1 MNHPLVKAIAA
12 NYALSGA
19 GVEQFLAGFMYNFV
33 EKDNLPEI
41 QKCLVNAGSVET
53 QVMKAVS
60 EFSKGDLQDLIAAAT
75 DLAHLVGE
83 LPEDLKDCKA
93 MSADVAKIEAWGK
106 AEITPAGLAQIAK
119 NVLANWS
126 AMQADVAKLNTD
138 WSAAKFYQAGL
149 DTSDGFML
157 ALGKINYAEQD
168 KDIDWD
174 LLNDHLTLY

>member
-19 GVEQFLAGFMYNFV
+19 GMEQFLAGFLYNFI

-41 QKCLVNAGSVET
+41 QKCLVNGERVEKDI
-53 QVMKAVS
+53 MKAVS

-83 LPEDLKDCKA
+83 LPEDLKDCKT
-93 MSADVAKIEAWGK
+93 MQADVSKIEAWGK
-106 AEITPAGLAQIAK
+106 AEITPAGLAMIAK
-119 NVLANWS
+119 NVLANWKG
-126 AMQADVAKLNTD
+126 MQSDVAKLNTD
-138 WSAAKFYQAGL
+138 WNAAKFYQAGL

-157 ALGKINYAEQD
+157 ALGSIKYAERDQN
-168 KDIDWD
+168 IDWD

>member
-12 NYALSGA
+12 SYALSGA

-41 QKCLVNAGSVET
+41 QKCLVNGESV
-53 QVMKAVS
+53 QKQIMKAVS

-93 MSADVAKIEAWGK
+93 MTADIAKIEAWGK
-106 AEITPAGLAQIAK
+106 AELTPAGLAQVAK
-119 NVLANWS
+119 NILANWKG
-126 AMQADVAKLNTD
+126 MQTDVGKLNTD
-138 WSAAKFYQAGL
+138 WAAAKFFQAGL

-157 ALGKINYAEQD
+157 ALGKIDYAEQD
-168 KDIDWD
+168 KNIDWD